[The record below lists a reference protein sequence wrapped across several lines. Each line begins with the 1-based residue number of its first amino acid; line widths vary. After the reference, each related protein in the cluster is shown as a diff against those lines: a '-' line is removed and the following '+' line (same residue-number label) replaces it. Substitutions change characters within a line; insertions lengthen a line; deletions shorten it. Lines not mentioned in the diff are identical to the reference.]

1 MVVPKTL
8 VRKLFPHVLGTLGLK
23 CIIRFL
29 FVLANNYAAKIR
41 KSANNPK
48 QNGFFVFVLSSESN
62 KRRQQIETKVVN
74 YRGFHY

>member
-48 QNGFFVFVLSSESN
+48 QNGYFVFVLSREDRCKARFLFKNQSN
-62 KRRQQIETKVVN
+62 PTKRMD
-74 YRGFHY
+74 